1 MPHDTLPICNPLPSL
16 AFDLYH
22 SMRLIPPFFLQS
34 RQCHG
39 TNMRAAEN
47 QEGMDKHC
55 MNCGVRVGI
64 IISIALLLVFLQPA
78 YANGDHIHVGGIF
91 LVLLGGVVFVGSLVV
106 VFYLLLRSNADEA
119 NEEQDLG
126 E

>member
-1 MPHDTLPICNPLPSL
+1 MDT
-16 AFDLYH
+16 H
-22 SMRLIPPFFLQS
+22 RMR
-34 RQCHG
+34 R
-39 TNMRAAEN
+39 
-47 QEGMDKHC
+47 
-55 MNCGVRVGI
+55 GVRAGI

-78 YANGDHIHVGGIF
+78 YANGEHIHVGGLF

-119 NEEQDLG
+119 NEDSDLG